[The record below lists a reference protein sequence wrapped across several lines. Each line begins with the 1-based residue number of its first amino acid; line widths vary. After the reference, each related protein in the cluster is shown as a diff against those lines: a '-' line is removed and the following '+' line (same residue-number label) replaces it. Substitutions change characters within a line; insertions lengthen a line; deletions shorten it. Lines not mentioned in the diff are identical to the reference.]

1 MTRYS
6 VDVDALRRL
15 DREALHELDEHVARI
30 VQREIEQKR
39 RDEEEARR
47 KKAKKRRKARNK
59 KQ

>member
-1 MTRYS
+1 MTKHS
-6 VDVDALRRL
+6 IDVDAMRRL
-15 DREALHELDEHVARI
+15 DKQALHELDDHVARI